1 MLSAEQV
8 ASVHESIGKYEN
20 SALML
25 VKFLLNLIISV
36 TNTREKSRIFFL
48 FPHEVYKNVPGRDIL
63 QPFHPTVR
71 SVLDTEEDAK
81 YALEVFEKMLCDL
94 DSRVSAFIGEERR
107 AEYILFENEVG
118 VYFKQ
123 YFQDMDE
130 LKIPFEIRNP
140 GLYSK
145 GKDPRVCF
153 KDILDLLP
161 AFKCNDAKSS
171 KLLRRVY
178 RTINFNETLT
188 TSIIIKRIC
197 SMSSQMNADLIN
209 LHLSN
214 AIADEVM
221 CQNSRMLRTLV
232 EASVIRYKIM
242 DSIFFIN
249 QLDCEVVHKEREESS
264 ILTIIVGVVI
274 SVCVFIAA
282 CVLKV
287 VFIV

>member
-1 MLSAEQV
+1 MLSVEQV
-8 ASVHESIGKYEN
+8 TSVHESIGKYEN

-25 VKFLLNLIISV
+25 VKFLLNMLISV

-48 FPHEVYKNVPGRDIL
+48 FPLEVYESVPGRYIL

-71 SVLDTEEDAK
+71 QVLDTEEDAK
-81 YALEVFEKMLCDL
+81 YAIEAFEEMLCDL
-94 DSRVSAFIGEERR
+94 DSRVDALIGKEHR
-107 AEYILFENEVG
+107 AEYIQFENEVG

-123 YFQDMDE
+123 YFEDMDE
-130 LKIPFEIRNP
+130 LKIPFEMRNP

-171 KLLRRVY
+171 ELFMRVY

-188 TSIIIKRIC
+188 NSIIIKRIC
-197 SMSSQMNADLIN
+197 SVSSQINDDLIN

-221 CQNSRMLRTLV
+221 CQNSRMLRTFV

-242 DSIFFIN
+242 DSVFFIN
-249 QLDCEVVHKEREESS
+249 QLDCEIVHKEREESS
-264 ILTIIVGVVI
+264 ILGMIAGVIIG
-274 SVCVFIAA
+274 VCVLVAGCI
-282 CVLKV
+282 LKV
-287 VFIV
+287 LFPF